1 MTESHNL
8 HSGQGPVVLD
18 IGGDCGAL
26 VLLAGAAMEGAEIE
40 ISPRG
45 SGGPRQHV
53 AVLRRPS
60 LAGVMYAAVYS
71 PLPAGDYDVW
81 RGDGTVAT
89 VAHVVGGEITQ
100 TEWPGPLG

>member
-18 IGGDCGAL
+18 IGAGHGAL
-26 VLLAGAAMEGAEIE
+26 VLLAGPGMEGAEIE
-40 ISPRG
+40 ISLRG
-45 SGGPRQHV
+45 SDGPRRHV

-60 LAGVMYAAVYS
+60 PAGDVYAAVYA
-71 PLPAGDYDVW
+71 PLPAGDYEVW

-89 VAHVVGGEITQ
+89 VAHIAGGEITR
-100 TEWPGPLG
+100 TEWPGG